1 MVVLLVLKW
10 SLMKKSLLM
19 LVLMSWS
26 AFTYGH
32 NLAIF
37 LDTFETEPISSDIKE
52 LVQKAVTFT
61 FAAALCQGNFF
72 IITTSNIF
80 GNFLKL
86 KSLNTEQLNG
96 VSLDKWNIYKTNTND
111 FYLFIPKSLVNSEVQ
126 KLFAINSLE
135 TVQGTATVNL
145 LSSIQRK
152 STLII
157 ENLENIFNQSK
168 DTIPWNIFLNGHGSS
183 PKINPDSIGSNI
195 KFDESKALIGGLS
208 LSNFRNFLQ
217 FLIQKINTGF
227 FYLISCFAG
236 DINLTLP
243 FITTWINQK
252 GNIIGGIKKPNFT
265 VVSGALTSE
274 PVVSNVFDTLYLCR
288 TNSAITKGIM
298 NFKLF
303 FELLDK
309 YGRSTNGRPSFN
321 KAQLTEILNS
331 ITPRAKNTHDPNG
344 ISGLPSVLFPNTDN
358 FQVISLDEKIFIIS
372 QVVVKKYMLDK
383 KLLVLKNKEAI
394 LIYPDIIPININIE
408 TSSNSVEPSIVSMT
422 QGIGLQRIKEISTNL
437 RLTQFINAFTHV
449 KPAFNKYFFI
459 EKLVVVE
466 DRIDQNNMGQS
477 ITLNNVLILVKKDS
491 VSMIFTQEE
500 SICLYTE
507 KEFNNNMAKF
517 QQITS
522 NAFLNSILNYFVI
535 LKNSDVK
542 KAFNFDLLQN
552 ILPKKDVQKLTGLI
566 KNLDQLIHANTV
578 NEKIKNLMELI
589 KEKIDTSSLQKY
601 LYSLKIH
608 LIQEYV
614 GSKQEKYQLAAI
626 ALILLEYFA
635 NGKSFNEI
643 DNNLPKDLQEKLKT
657 LQDKVKENIDSK
669 GIESYINSLKIQAI
683 QEFLSDNSDE
693 YNLFA
698 IQIYLLEYFLNKG
711 IFTDLPK
718 EAGEKIVEFN
728 EKIKEQ
734 IKSKGIDKYLENLK
748 VHAMDEFIKSQE
760 KLDEYNFFIIYLIL
774 LESMANKK
782 LI

>member
-1 MVVLLVLKW
+1 
-10 SLMKKSLLM
+10 MKKLFLIFLLM
-19 LVLMSWS
+19 FCST
-26 AFTYGH
+26 FTYGH

-37 LDTFETEPISSDIKE
+37 LDVFETEPVSSDIKE

-86 KSLNTEQLNG
+86 KSLNTEQLDG
-96 VSLDKWNIYKTNTND
+96 VSLDNWNIYQTNTND
-111 FYLFIPKSLVNSEVQ
+111 FYLFIPKSLVDGEAQ
-126 KLFAINSLE
+126 KFFAINP
-135 TVQGTATVNL
+135 VNGIL
-145 LSSIQRK
+145 KRMQNTNPANFLSSIQRK
-152 STLII
+152 NSII
-157 ENLENIFNQSK
+157 VENLENIFIKSK
-168 DTIPWNIFLNGHGSS
+168 EAGPWNIFLNGHGSS
-183 PKINPDSIGSNI
+183 PEINPDSIGSSPQYN
-195 KFDESKALIGGLS
+195 ETNALIGGLS
-208 LSNFRNFLQ
+208 LSKFRNFLQ
-217 FLIQKINTGF
+217 FLIQKINTSF

-243 FITTWINQK
+243 FITNWINQK

-288 TNSAITKGIM
+288 TNSPIAKGIM

-303 FELLDK
+303 FEALDK
-309 YGRSTNGRPSFN
+309 YGHSTSGKSSFN

-331 ITPRAKNTHDPNG
+331 ITPRAKNTHDPHG
-344 ISGLPSVLFPNTDN
+344 ISGLPSVLFPNTDT

-383 KLLVLKNKEAI
+383 KPLVLKNKEAI
-394 LIYPDIIPININIE
+394 LIYPDSIPININIE
-408 TSSNSVEPSIVSMT
+408 TGPNSTEPSIVSMT
-422 QGIGLQRIKEISTNL
+422 QGIGLQKIQELRTNL
-437 RLTQFINAFTHV
+437 NLNKFINAFTHV

-459 EKLVVVE
+459 EKLIVVE
-466 DRIDQNNMGQS
+466 DRIDQNNVGQP

-491 VSMIFTQEE
+491 VSMIFTKKG
-500 SICLYTE
+500 SISLYAE
-507 KEFNNNMAKF
+507 KKFNNNMAKF

-522 NAFLNSILNYFVI
+522 NSFLNSILNYFVI
-535 LKNSDVK
+535 LKNSDVRM
-542 KAFNFDLLQN
+542 AFNFDLLQN
-552 ILPKKDVQKLTGLI
+552 ILPKKDVQKLAELI
-566 KNLDQLIHANTV
+566 KNLDQLIHANAV

-589 KEKIDTSSLQKY
+589 KEKISDSSLQKY

-608 LIQEYV
+608 LIQEYL
-614 GSKQEKYQLAAI
+614 SNKQEKYQLAVIAI
-626 ALILLEYFA
+626 ILLEYFS
-635 NGKSFNEI
+635 NNKSFNEI
-643 DNNLPKDLQEKLKT
+643 DNNLLKELQEELKT

-669 GIESYINSLKIQAI
+669 GIENYINSLKVQAI
-683 QEFLSDNSDE
+683 QEFLNDNAHE

-698 IQIYLLEYFLNKG
+698 IQIYLLEYFLKKG
-711 IFTDLPK
+711 HFTDLPK
-718 EAGEKIVEFN
+718 EANEKIVEFN

-734 IKSKGIDKYLENLK
+734 IQSKGIEKYLENLK
-748 VHAMDEFIKSQE
+748 AYAMDEFIKSQE
-760 KLDEYNFFIIYLIL
+760 KLDEYNFFVIYFIL